1 MNFDRNEQQRL
12 LAESFDRFVRK
23 DYSFRERSRIL
34 ASGIGISDRVWSA
47 FADMGLLGMSIPVEY
62 GGFSGGADDLIDIM
76 GSMGHALVVEPYV
89 PTVGIGARLVARAG
103 NERQKQAILPAVV
116 GGHMKMALAQLERG
130 ARYNLAEVRTN
141 ARRDANGWVINGEKR
156 LVVHAPN
163 ADRLIVSVWTAG
175 NGADQDGVS
184 LFVVDACSPGVV
196 MKTFKT
202 IDSLRAA
209 NVTFNNVEVGLD
221 ALLGPAG
228 GGLPALEEAVDFATA
243 LVCAEA
249 LGAIKYA
256 NDATLE
262 YLKTRR
268 QFGVPIGSFQVLQH
282 RMVDMFISYEQVKSL
297 VYLACT
303 KVDSTSDPEE
313 RKRIVSAAK
322 IRTAEACRQVSQD
335 AVQLHGGIGLTDE
348 LKISHTFR
356 RLTMIAQEFGD
367 IDHHLERFSL

>member
-1 MNFDRNEQQRL
+1 VNFDRNEQQQL
-12 LAESFDRFVRK
+12 LAESFERFVRK
-23 DYSFRERSRIL
+23 HYSFQERGCIL

-47 FADMGLLGMSIPVEY
+47 FADMGLLGLSIPVEY
-62 GGFSGGADDLIDIM
+62 GGFSGGADDLIDVMENI
-76 GSMGHALVVEPYV
+76 GHALVVEPYV
-89 PTVGIGARLVARAG
+89 CTVGIGARLVARAG

-116 GGHMKMALAQLERG
+116 GGRMKMALAQLERG
-130 ARYNLAEVRTN
+130 ARYDLAEVRTK
-141 ARRDANGWVINGEKR
+141 ARREADGWVINGEKR

-163 ADRLIVSVWTAG
+163 ADQLIVSTRTAG
-175 NGADQDGVS
+175 NDADRDGVS
-184 LFVVDACSPGVV
+184 LFLVDARSPGVV
-196 MKTFKT
+196 MKTFRT

-209 NVTFNNVEVGLD
+209 NVTFNNVQVGPD

-243 LVCAEA
+243 LLCAEA

-268 QFGVPIGSFQVLQH
+268 QFGVPIGTFQVLQH

-303 KVDSTSDPEE
+303 KVDSTGDAEE

-335 AVQLHGGIGLTDE
+335 AVQLHGAMGLADE